1 VQEVELLAPKGH
13 RSEFT
18 SAAKGRIFSLS
29 VLEYIAGMLSNS
41 VLHGAVGRELPCVCV
56 CVLC

>member
-1 VQEVELLAPKGH
+1 VNSISPFN
-13 RSEFT
+13 RSST
-18 SAAKGRIFSLS
+18 SAAEGRIFSLS
-29 VLEYIAGMLSNS
+29 VLEYIVDMLSNS